1 MIHILSILEFN
12 KRGHNSMTLAFTV
25 KPENRE
31 SLNLKQEKEDA
42 ESVRGGIDDY
52 KFI

>member
-1 MIHILSILEFN
+1 MEFLNAFKSYMVHTLSIWEFN

-31 SLNLKQEKEDA
+31 SLNLKQEKE
-42 ESVRGGIDDY
+42 
-52 KFI
+52 KKN